1 MAKIESK
8 KWEYKVTQVQFQ
20 TPPIDLTKPKS
31 LDALDAMSKMGED
44 GWELINMIPQNMLF
58 TLFWKR
64 EKKKSGDTWTA

>member
-1 MAKIESK
+1 MAKAETK

-20 TPPIDLTKPKS
+20 SPPIDLTKPKS
-31 LDALDAMSKMGED
+31 LDALDSISKMGED
-44 GWELINMIPQNMLF
+44 GWELINIIQQNMLF